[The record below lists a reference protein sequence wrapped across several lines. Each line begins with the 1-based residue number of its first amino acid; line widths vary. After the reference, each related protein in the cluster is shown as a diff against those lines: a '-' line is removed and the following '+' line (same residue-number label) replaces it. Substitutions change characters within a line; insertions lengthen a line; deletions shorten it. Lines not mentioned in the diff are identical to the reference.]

1 MLANIITL
9 VASYG
14 IMLFLQFTAVY
25 LYDDKRYFATTL
37 LVITTSMTVAV
48 CMTALRLLAIR

>member
-1 MLANIITL
+1 LI
-9 VASYG
+9 ASYG

-25 LYDDKRYFATTL
+25 LYEDKRYFATTL

-48 CMTALRLLAIR
+48 CITALRLLAIR